1 MKILITGICGTIGSF
16 LAPELA
22 RDHEVHGIDLL
33 ASDWPNSTQADLCD
47 AAALPP
53 IFEGVDVV
61 IHLAAD
67 PRHEVEIGWDVLT
80 NPNLIAT
87 ARMFD
92 AAHDAGVR
100 RVIFASSMHAMGGYE
115 FDEPYLSIV
124 SGRLDGLEP
133 ASVPLVK
140 GDDPARPDSRYG
152 ATKVFGESLGRYYT
166 EGGNIDRPD
175 ERPMEVI
182 CVRLG
187 TLPPSNRPGRDYR
200 ALVSWFSHRDAI
212 GFFRACVER
221 PNINY
226 EIVYGSS
233 HNTWKIYDTPYAWKL
248 LDFTPIDSADDHWR
262 KE

>member
-1 MKILITGICGTIGSF
+1 MKILITGIAGTIGSF
-16 LAPELA
+16 LAPELG
-22 RDHEVHGIDLL
+22 RDHDVYGLDLRPSEW
-33 ASDWPNSTQADLCD
+33 ANATQVDLCD
-47 AAALPP
+47 ADALPP
-53 IFEGVDVV
+53 VFEDMEVV

-67 PRHEVEIGWDVLT
+67 PRHEVEIGWDALT

-87 ARMFD
+87 AHMYD

-124 SGRLDGLEP
+124 SGRLDDLDP
-133 ASVPLVK
+133 AAIELVK

-152 ATKVFGESLGRYYT
+152 ATKIFGESLGRYYT

-175 ERPMEVI
+175 QRPMEVI

-187 TLPPSNRPGRDYR
+187 TLPSYNRPGRDYR
-200 ALVSWFSHRDAI
+200 SLVSWFSHGDAA

-226 EIVYGSS
+226 EILYGAS
-233 HNTWKIYDTPYAWKL
+233 NNRWKIYDTPYAWEL
-248 LDFTPIDSADDHWR
+248 LGTVPSDSADDHWR
-262 KE
+262 RT